1 LTKALSAELS
11 VLALALLLLLSD
23 FNLGFCA
30 KAAPLRPMQAMAMTP
45 VTNRIFMENLFFIGF
60 DKIKGAELKSGK
72 PDSRRSRQLAV
83 IAIAVLNQLPA
94 A

>member
-1 LTKALSAELS
+1 MKALSAELS

-23 FNLGFCA
+23 FDLGFWA
-30 KAAPLRPMQAMAMTP
+30 KAAPLRPMQAIVIRP
-45 VTNRIFMENLFFIGF
+45 VMNRIFMENLFFIGF
-60 DKIKGAELKSGK
+60 DKIKGGELKDRK
-72 PDSRRSRQLAV
+72 PDSRPPPELAV